1 MSFPSSQGTT
11 FSFGSWTGKCMSIQV
26 SDTAPEPENQSDPT
40 ANKIDV
46 STLDLAHGADKVF
59 LPEPLV
65 TPTVATDENDDPIVT
80 TTVTITFRGA
90 TKPPAGTTDTL
101 TTTDATGSFFCS
113 ESTITRQTN
122 AYVEGT
128 AKFVSVTE

>member
-40 ANKIDV
+40 ANRIDV
-46 STLDLAHGADKVF
+46 STLDLAHGSEKVF

-65 TPTVATDENDDPIVT
+65 TPTAATDDDNPIVT
-80 TTVTITFRGA
+80 TTVTITFRGD
-90 TKPPAGTTDTL
+90 TKPPAGTTNTL
-101 TTTDATGSFFCS
+101 STADASGDFFCS

-128 AKFVSVTE
+128 AKFVSVAE